1 MDGHHPIEMSGTG
14 SAEVCGICKRGCVSK
29 RTQELTFHQITD
41 KGRLV
46 CRVTIPMGIC
56 DHCGTTSW
64 DAAAEALIED
74 AVRQEYE
81 KLPERTSPDR

>member
-1 MDGHHPIEMSGTG
+1 MDGNHSITMSRTG
-14 SAEVCGICKRGCVSK
+14 SAEVCGICKCGSITR

-64 DAAAEALIED
+64 DGAAEALIED
-74 AVRQEYE
+74 AVRREYE
-81 KLPERTSPDR
+81 KLPERLSSDR

>member
-1 MDGHHPIEMSGTG
+1 MSRTG
-14 SAEVCGICKRGCVSK
+14 NAEGCCVCKQGSVSR

-56 DHCGTTSW
+56 DHCDATSW
-64 DAAAEALIED
+64 DEAAEVQIED

-81 KLPERTSPDR
+81 RLA